1 MNDFSEERMASPTE
15 EQLREMAADV
25 AAPVEERP
33 SDAAPTIDEHVLV
46 SVVMPV
52 YNASAYLAAALDSL
66 LSQTL
71 SDIEIICIDDGST
84 DGCLEILKEYRER
97 DARVRIVTQ
106 NNAGQSRARN
116 NGLRRARGVYVA
128 FMDADDFCE
137 ADWLRI
143 VYGLAERTHADV
155 AVADYDLYRD
165 SLGRFEA
172 AVPSEQNAAFAPD
185 RLVSRSDLPD
195 VLFQLT
201 DTYVCNKLFRH
212 SFLIEKELS
221 FPEDIALGEDA
232 YFLATALSL
241 SDRLCRTEAVLLH
254 HRVYREQVKC
264 RTFPKHHAQVIDM
277 FVRLRAFL
285 IGHGMYLPLTASYLH
300 ASVTRCYKI
309 YGQLGME
316 DKRAF
321 WNRLHDSVDSLGWG
335 EGVLSAVRDTDAAE
349 FAANVE
355 VYTYEQYFP
364 RLLRGVRLRLGR
376 LRRARRTAG
385 RRRRIKS
392 FFSTLFGR
400 KRKE

>member
-1 MNDFSEERMASPTE
+1 MNDFSEERTASPTE
-15 EQLREMAADV
+15 DQLREMAADV
-25 AAPVEERP
+25 AAPVEERAA
-33 SDAAPTIDEHVLV
+33 DAAPVIDGHVRV

-52 YNASAYLAAALDSL
+52 YNASSYLAAALDSL

-71 SDIEIICIDDGST
+71 SDIEIICVDDGST

-116 NGLRRARGVYVA
+116 SGLRRARGVYVA

-137 ADWLRI
+137 GEWLRT
-143 VYGLAERTHADV
+143 VYDLAESTQADI
-155 AVADYDLYRD
+155 AVAGYDLYRD
-165 SLGRFEA
+165 RLGRFEPA
-172 AVPSEQNAAFAPD
+172 APSEEAAAFAPD
-185 RLVSRSDLPD
+185 CLVSRSDLPD
-195 VLFQLT
+195 VLFQIT
-201 DTYVCNKLFRH
+201 DTYVCNKLFLH
-212 SFLIEKELS
+212 SFLREKELS
-221 FPEDIALGEDA
+221 FPEDISLSEDA
-232 YFLATALSL
+232 YFLATALSM

-254 HRVYREQVKC
+254 HRVYREQVKS
-264 RTFPKHHAQVIDM
+264 RTFSKNHAQAIDA
-277 FVRLRAFL
+277 FVRLREFL
-285 IGHGMYLPLTASYLH
+285 VTHGMYLPLTASYLH
-300 ASVTRCYKI
+300 ASATRCYKI
-309 YGQLGME
+309 YGLLGME

-321 WNRLHDSVDSLGWG
+321 WNRLHESVDRLGWG

-364 RLLRGVRLRLGR
+364 RLLRGVTLRLGR

-392 FFSTLFGR
+392 FFTRLFHR
-400 KRKE
+400 KASE